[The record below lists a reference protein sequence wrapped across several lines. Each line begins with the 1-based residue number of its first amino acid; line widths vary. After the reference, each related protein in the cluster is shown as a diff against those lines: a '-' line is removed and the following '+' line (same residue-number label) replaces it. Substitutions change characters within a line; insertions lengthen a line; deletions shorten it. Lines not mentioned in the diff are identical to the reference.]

1 MGRMISLEAAGAFD
15 AYLAEPGTGTPIT
28 GGIVLIHEIWGL
40 ADHIKDVADRLAAEG
55 FVVVA
60 PDLLGRVGI
69 DAHLGADLQRI
80 ASSPDPAVRSAG
92 QPRLREAMAPM
103 NAPGFSAWATTALQ
117 DALDLLEQQPGVGNH
132 VGVVGFCFGG
142 TYSFVLTAADPRIR
156 AAVPFYGAPPITT
169 EVDRIAAPVLAFYGD
184 QDQRLMDSLPQVRAA
199 MAHAGTDFTA
209 VVYEGVG
216 HAFFNDTNPHAYD
229 AVSAADA
236 WQRTL
241 GFLRTHLR

>member
-1 MGRMISLEAAGAFD
+1 MGRMISLEAAGAFG
-15 AYLAEPGTGTPIT
+15 AYLAEPDPGTPIT

-40 ADHIKDVADRLAAEG
+40 VDHIKDVADRLAAEG

-69 DAHLGADLQRI
+69 DAHLGTDLQRV

-117 DALDLLEQQPGVGNH
+117 DAVDFLEQQHGVGNR
-132 VGVVGFCFGG
+132 VAVVGFCFGG
-142 TYSFVLTAADPRIR
+142 SSAFVRPAADPRVR
-156 AAVPFYGAPPITT
+156 AAAPFYGVPPITT
-169 EVDRIAAPVLAFYGD
+169 EVDRITVPVLAFYGD
-184 QDQRLMDSLPQVRAA
+184 RDRRLMDSLPQVREA
-199 MAHAGTDFTA
+199 MAAAGADFTA

-216 HAFFNDTNPHAYD
+216 HAFFNDTNPNAYD
-229 AVSAADA
+229 AATAADA

-241 GFLRTHLR
+241 GFLRAHLA